1 MTLTRAAHC
10 ALLARLSLGAWL
22 SLAAVACA
30 DGGRAAPTPTPT
42 RPPRPTPTEPV
53 GLLPSPTA
61 EMTATPE
68 PTPTIPAPVE
78 ANAQNL
84 VQAFIDAPY
93 RVVAVARSPFA
104 PYSLIVANE
113 RAPADCGS
121 PDDPQRCTADD
132 TCGSLYTAPTC
143 FFFVEPSFDVAADP
157 ATRYVA
163 RWPDAP
169 TLSGLV
175 TDSLRFVDARTVEFR
190 AAGGDGAYS
199 VQEVWWLD
207 IVPGALALQSRVE
220 TTG

>member
-1 MTLTRAAHC
+1 MTLTRAARC
-10 ALLARLSLGAWL
+10 ALLAWL

-30 DGGRAAPTPTPT
+30 DGRAVPTPTPT

-61 EMTATPE
+61 EMTATPD

-84 VQAFIDAPY
+84 VQSFIEAPY
-93 RVVAVARSPFA
+93 RVVAVAKSPFA

-121 PDDPQRCTADD
+121 PDEPQRCTADD
-132 TCGSLYTAPTC
+132 TCGSLYTAPVC
-143 FFFVEPSFDVAADP
+143 FFFVEPSFDAAADP

-190 AAGGDGAYS
+190 AAGGDGAYA

-207 IVPGALALQSRVE
+207 IVTGALALQSRVE
-220 TTG
+220 NTG